1 MKNIFKIYKRDLKKI
16 FTNSMAI
23 ILAVGI
29 AVLPSLYAWFNIY
42 ANWDPY
48 GPASTGNMKV
58 AVVINDEGYEF
69 KGVEINVGD
78 QIKSNLKANDMI
90 DWQFVSKERAVNGI
104 EAGDYY
110 AGIEIPKGFSKSLT
124 SIMTKNFKQPKI
136 TYYANEKK
144 NAIATKITDK
154 VVQTIQTEVNES
166 FVTTVINLV
175 NKLLGTVIEQGKKE
189 GTNIFQNLQNQIDSA
204 QSAVKS
210 VEKTIDGFEG
220 VMEVAQDLNK
230 SLSKTDL
237 SAILGDTKTV
247 VSDTED
253 AIKVAE
259 SSVDA
264 VTSSVGDVLK
274 SSSKKLANSANN
286 LKKINDTN
294 SDKAQV
300 EIKSVLAECAQA
312 RKELQAIVPALEKV
326 NDNLPKPLSS
336 VKALIKVLKTADSRL
351 GGVENELNKILKG
364 DTSKKI
370 GDVADKLI
378 SVSTTLDSSLST
390 YTKEI
395 KPQLDKTVDSLL
407 DVLFDVS
414 NLLTTVEN
422 QSPQLNTLVKSL
434 NGSIEAGDDL
444 LTSLHSLI
452 SNCAKQLENLSK
464 KLDGLGDS
472 EIVNTLMNLTEGN
485 SDELGSFIAC
495 PVKVNTDKIY
505 GIDNYGSAMAPF
517 YSTLALWVG
526 AIILVALVKPK
537 VANKKEIGN
546 IKPREEY
553 FGRSLIF
560 LTISLVQ
567 GLIICLGDLYF
578 LKIQCEH
585 PFLFLL
591 AGWISSIVYVNI
603 IYTLTV
609 SFGDIGKAI
618 CVILLVVQVAGSGG
632 TFPIEVAPKFF
643 RTVYP
648 LLPFNYSMGAMRET
662 IAGMYGNTYWTEI
675 SKLLLFLIPSLILGL
690 ILRKPIIKLNNFVI
704 EKLEETKLM

>member
-48 GPASTGNMKV
+48 GASSTGNMKV

-78 QIKSNLKANDMI
+78 QIKSNLKANDTI
-90 DWQFVSKERAVNGI
+90 DWQFVSKQRALNGI
-104 EAGDYY
+104 KAGDYY

-154 VVQTIQTEVNES
+154 VVQTVQTEVNES

-175 NKLLGTVIEQGKKE
+175 NKLLGTVIEQGKKDE
-189 GTNIFQNLQNQIDSA
+189 TNVFQNLQNQIDSA

-220 VMEVAQDLNK
+220 VMDIAQDLNK
-230 SLSKTDL
+230 TLSKTDL
-237 SAILGDTKTV
+237 SAVLGDTKTA
-247 VSDTED
+247 VSDTQD

-259 SSVDA
+259 SSIDV
-264 VTSSVGDVLK
+264 VTSSVSDVLK

-286 LKKINDTN
+286 LKKINDTT
-294 SDKAQV
+294 SASAQA

-312 RKELQAIVPALEKV
+312 RKELQAIIPALEKV
-326 NDNLPKPLSS
+326 NNDLPKPISA
-336 VKALIKVLKTADSRL
+336 VEALIKVLKTADSRI
-351 GGVENELNKILKG
+351 GGVENELNKILQG
-364 DTSKKI
+364 DSSKKI
-370 GDVADKLI
+370 NDVADKLAN
-378 SVSTTLDSSLST
+378 VSSTLETSLST
-390 YTKEI
+390 YTKDI

-422 QSPQLNTLVKSL
+422 QSPQLNALVKSL
-434 NGSIEAGDDL
+434 NGSIAAGDDL
-444 LTSLHSLI
+444 LTTLHTLI
-452 SNCAKQLENLSK
+452 SSCSKQLENLSK

-472 EIVNTLMNLTEGN
+472 ELVNTLVNLSEGN
-485 SDELGSFIAC
+485 SDELGEFIAC
-495 PVKVNTDKIY
+495 PVKVETDKIY
-505 GIDNYGSAMAPF
+505 GLDNYGSAMAPF

-526 AIILVALVKPK
+526 AVILAALIKTNVT
-537 VANKKEIGN
+537 NKKEIGK

-553 FGRSLIF
+553 FGRMLIF
-560 LTISLVQ
+560 ITVGLVQ

-578 LKIQCEH
+578 LKIQCYH
-585 PFLFLL
+585 PVMFIF
-591 AGWISSIVYVNI
+591 AGLCASLVFTVFVYSLVAAW
-603 IYTLTV
+603 
-609 SFGDIGKAI
+609 GDIGKAVA
-618 CVILLVVQVAGSGG
+618 VIMLVIQLGGCGG
-632 TFPIEVAPKFF
+632 TFPIDVTPKFF
-643 RTVYP
+643 RVINPY
-648 LLPFNYSMGAMRET
+648 LPYTFVIDAFRECVCGT
-662 IAGMYGNTYWTEI
+662 YGNNYWI
-675 SKLLLFLIPSLILGL
+675 CLGKLFVYLFIGL
-690 ILRKPIIKLNNFVI
+690 IIGTLFRYLFRKPMRFFNKKV
-704 EKLEETKLM
+704 EETGLL